1 MSNTAPVTAAAL
13 MEAEHTQ
20 PGPEQIW
27 LSRLASPQREQHA
40 EDGEQLQQVQPVGEH
55 DGITHPTAELLEARN
70 RERVEELAL
79 LALTSVSNT
88 TATAEKADIETVL
101 DISELDRTDGKV
113 ADVSSSSIDNFRARS
128 ERLTVGLGDAIARAQ
143 ERANT
148 PSHLDQT
155 DTDTEEGQEGNSGGG
170 TEDEDASD

>member
-1 MSNTAPVTAAAL
+1 

-27 LSRLASPQREQHA
+27 LSRLASPQREQQA
-40 EDGEQLQQVQPVGEH
+40 EDGEQLQQVQPMGKH
-55 DGITHPTAELLEARN
+55 DGMTHPNAELPEARN

-79 LALTSVSNT
+79 LALMSASNT

-101 DISELDRTDGKV
+101 DISEFDRTDGEV
-113 ADVSSSSIDNFRARS
+113 ADVSSSSIDDFRARS

-148 PSHLDQT
+148 PSYLDT
-155 DTDTEEGQEGNSGGG
+155 DTDTEDDQEGNSGDG